1 MTTAINFIR
10 WRNDKAP
17 QGLLLRNK
25 DMSVAYSSQLHEG
38 EVWSV
43 LPASEPILDVSDI
56 EKAVKVLREIGEENT
71 ARKFERE
78 MERISNG

>member
-43 LPASEPILDVSDI
+43 LPASEPTLDVSDI